1 MQSGVYGEQRHS
13 LTTRKRGAV
22 TEHCCEMAADAVQI
36 NAIDTIN
43 MAALGVWR
51 RQSLIEYLV

>member
-22 TEHCCEMAADAVQI
+22 TEHCCEMAADAVQK
-36 NAIDTIN
+36 NATGTIN

-51 RQSLIEYLV
+51 RQPLIEYLV